1 MATGLRSITR
11 ISRPITG
18 GVPMEQDIQAAEKV
32 LEPQR
37 KREEQ
42 FFSQRE
48 ALGKQATE
56 SAMGVERAKLEQQ
69 GKMLQAGAE
78 AESEYAKTAK
88 DLTQGAEKELEKF
101 PFPQFK
107 PTQEDAT
114 TYAQLGSLVAT
125 LGMMLG
131 GGAKASSK
139 AAIASM
145 TGMMQGWQAGRRDLW
160 EREAKAFD
168 KEMQRIKG
176 QQEEIY
182 KNLRNSLEQASR
194 DREASRKSKE
204 KTVFIAGSD
213 SIIGKMLLNGRDQEA
228 VRMLESTFKMRS
240 DFDNKAFN
248 LAQSERNRRAQE
260 EMQRRSEQLARE
272 QIAATKTAAE
282 AKAKEPSKSGIAKV
296 AEAKIE
302 AKVSLL
308 KQYDSLIDDY
318 EKNKDKYQLPPKL
331 RTALATLPGG
341 SIASEKMM
349 SIARSDPKTFP
360 NGAALSQFIG
370 KLESIIAP
378 DRHALYGANLT
389 ANELPRYERTIP
401 KVTDDPEVF
410 LNFLRTN
417 RKTVEDSL
425 RNSQEFYSRRGVD
438 LKLNEIYDK
447 AQSFVD
453 TKSGVPKFSTIEEA
467 QAANLPSGTKIIV
480 GGRPATVE

>member
-11 ISRPITG
+11 MSRPITG
-18 GVPMEQDIQAAEKV
+18 GVPMEKDIQAAEKV

-37 KREEQ
+37 Q
-42 FFSQRE
+42 
-48 ALGKQATE
+48 LGQEFLAESAKLGQQATE
-56 SAMGVERAKLEQQ
+56 SAVGLERAKMQQ
-69 GKMLQAGAE
+69 KGEMLQAGAK
-78 AESEYAKTAK
+78 AESEYAKAAQG
-88 DLTQGAEKELEKF
+88 LTEGAEKEIEKY

-145 TGMMQGWQAGRRDLW
+145 TGMMQGWQSGRRDLW
-160 EREAKAFD
+160 EREAKAFE
-168 KEMQRIKG
+168 KEVQRIKS
-176 QQEEIY
+176 QHEAIY
-182 KNLRNSLEQASR
+182 KNLKTGLEQASR
-194 DREASRKSKE
+194 NKEAARQSFEAAAFLSGSNSILASMLRNGHTQQAMNLLQSEYKMISDLDE
-204 KTVFIAGSD
+204 KT
-213 SIIGKMLLNGRDQEA
+213 L
-228 VRMLESTFKMRS
+228 
-240 DFDNKAFN
+240 N

-296 AEAKIE
+296 AEGKIE